1 MSNQQFSATGHHRMN
16 RSSVPCSVSPVRMM
30 GMKKLTPYR
39 TLGKTIQDHLHTESF
54 SKSHTLNSGRSQIG
68 IVFSYSSPDL
78 IVLNH
83 FVVVNEMAA
92 LLRQTYQDAMWGGK
106 IDGGLFL
113 DGGGHL
119 KNKNFRHQ
127 ETSTMANKRYVP
139 PDPNQME
146 LDLKFKQKFNRLI
159 ESTRELGESMSEDK
173 QEYLEGS
180 DIAGCYAVAE
190 TIKKMIR
197 EAGFSVEQ
205 MVDKI
210 NAFFGRSAELAS
222 HDKPGCLKPLTV
234 PYFKNYLSK
243 PAESRIPA
251 YYVFAIQHICGSLCL
266 AKLFTAAMGG
276 EVITAEENRLLLI
289 AKVQEK
295 QREMKEIEIALKKR
309 AAY

>member
-113 DGGGHL
+113 DGGRHL

-146 LDLKFKQKFNRLI
+146 LDLKFKQNFNRLI
-159 ESTRELGESMSEDK
+159 ESTKELSETMDPAKRENLDG
-173 QEYLEGS
+173 G
-180 DIAGCYAVAE
+180 DISACYAVAE
-190 TIKKMIR
+190 TIKRMIK
-197 EAGFSVEQ
+197 EAGFTVEQ

-210 NAFFGRSAELAS
+210 NDFFGRSAELSAQ
-222 HDKPGCLKPLTV
+222 DKPGCLKLLTV

-251 YYVFAIQHICGSLCL
+251 YYTFAIQHICGSLEL
-266 AKLFTAAMGG
+266 SKLFTAAMGG
-276 EVITAEENRLLLI
+276 EVITADENRLLLI
-289 AKVQEK
+289 SKL
-295 QREMKEIEIALKKR
+295 QRNQLEMKRMENELRKR